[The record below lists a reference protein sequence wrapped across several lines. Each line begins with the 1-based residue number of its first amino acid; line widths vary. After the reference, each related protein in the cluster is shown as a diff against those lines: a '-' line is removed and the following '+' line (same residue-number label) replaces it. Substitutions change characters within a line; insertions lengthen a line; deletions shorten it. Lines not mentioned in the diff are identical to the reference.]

1 MGAASPLLYT
11 HEAEVMGERTSRLN
25 DISQLTGQRIDV
37 VEDIRA
43 KLPYL
48 PTELTQNLRTIKGLD
63 AVIDYLRANPQKGL
77 TAVAE
82 QQLNNGLWI
91 DDRYG
96 SRQYQSFFF
105 SSDRKEIERRYNDE
119 YKMLSDRLGR
129 VTEKADTDEPDIW
142 LRATIRN
149 GVDGFTL
156 WVAEDVL
163 ERFRKLEA
171 DPSPELGDAGSNDWQ
186 RVGRIRALQEMGLW
200 VIAQRCCL
208 YHASTDAIA
217 GYEHFLVEAH
227 TNEATANER
236 LVFWQVDD
244 DPDIQTILLE
254 PHWKVWGQLSEF
266 SPVERIATFVSK
278 QLAEGYARAWADNY
292 HALWICTA
300 DKPSPDLSN
309 PYYLKTAPAPA
320 PNPHHNDPDDTPF

>member
-1 MGAASPLLYT
+1 MGDRS
-11 HEAEVMGERTSRLN
+11 SRLY
-25 DISQLTGQRIDV
+25 DISELTGQRIDV

-48 PTELTQNLRTIKGLD
+48 PSELTQDLRTIDRLD
-63 AVIDYLRANPQKGL
+63 AVISYLKTNSMRGL

-91 DDRYG
+91 DDRYA

-105 SSDRKEIERRYNDE
+105 SPDREEIERRYNDE
-119 YKMLSDRLGR
+119 YKMLCDRLGR
-129 VTEKADTDEPDIW
+129 VTEKADTSEPDIW

-149 GVDGFTL
+149 GVDGFTI
-156 WVAEDVL
+156 WVADDVL
-163 ERFRKLEA
+163 ERFRKLGA
-171 DPSPELGDAGSNDWQ
+171 DVENEPDPEIGRAGSDDWQ

-227 TNEATANER
+227 TSEVTAVER
-236 LVFWQVDD
+236 LTCYQVDD
-244 DPDIQTILLE
+244 DPDTQTILLE

-266 SPVERIATFVSK
+266 SPVERMATFARHS
-278 QLAEGYARAWADNY
+278 LALTYCDRAKDLY

-300 DKPSPDLSN
+300 DKPSPDFAN

-320 PNPHHNDPDDTPF
+320 PNPHQADPDDTPF